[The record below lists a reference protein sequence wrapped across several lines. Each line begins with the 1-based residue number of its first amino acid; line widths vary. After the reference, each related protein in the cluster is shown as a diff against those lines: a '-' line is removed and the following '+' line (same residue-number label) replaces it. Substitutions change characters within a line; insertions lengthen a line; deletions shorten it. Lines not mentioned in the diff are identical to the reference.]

1 VSLSSAKLVKEGFQ
15 FKYNTLELDAI
26 YGDVIEYGKALGILL
41 RY

>member
-1 VSLSSAKLVKEGFQ
+1 VKEGFE
-15 FKYNTLELDAI
+15 FKYNTLDAI

>member
-1 VSLSSAKLVKEGFQ
+1 VSLSSAKLVEGFQ

-26 YGDVIEYGKALGILL
+26 YGDVIENGKALGILL